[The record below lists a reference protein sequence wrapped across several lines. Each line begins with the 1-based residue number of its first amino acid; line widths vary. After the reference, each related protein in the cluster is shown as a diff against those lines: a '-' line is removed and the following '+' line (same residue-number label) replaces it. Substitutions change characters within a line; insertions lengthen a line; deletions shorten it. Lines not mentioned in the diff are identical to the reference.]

1 MNTQRCTI
9 PCIIVSSVSI
19 LTRGAAEKVR
29 IDGEMERQVV
39 AQEKYVLEGKDLTM
53 KRISLQHGT
62 RDWMTV
68 K

>member
-1 MNTQRCTI
+1 MSTQRRTI
-9 PCIIVSSVSI
+9 LGIMTTLVSI
-19 LTRGAAEKVR
+19 LARAVMENSR

-39 AQEKYVLEGKDLTM
+39 VQEKYVLEGKDFTM

>member
-1 MNTQRCTI
+1 MTL
-9 PCIIVSSVSI
+9 VSI
-19 LTRGAAEKVR
+19 LARAVTENSR
-29 IDGEMERQVV
+29 IDGEKERQVV
-39 AQEKYVLEGKDLTM
+39 AQEKYVLECKDLTM